1 MSLFG
6 ASVRIIHAGHPQ
18 SNGQAEKYVGILKEK
33 MKAIMAEVGNHFF
46 FVKKIHNQFHAYFFF
61 RKLLNQF
68 NTFFLSTYSTANMG
82 PNYFS
87 YSIDG
92 TSKRSILCYWLR
104 SW

>member
-46 FVKKIHNQFHAYFFF
+46 F
-61 RKLLNQF
+61 L
-68 NTFFLSTYSTANMG
+68 
-82 PNYFS
+82 
-87 YSIDG
+87 
-92 TSKRSILCYWLR
+92 
-104 SW
+104 